1 MLGVLPLAGCGGAS
15 SGEAGALRVDLSP
28 RAVRTGEQLRLAATA
43 GSDSA
48 AVRWRI
54 TGSNNAPALGAGSIS
69 PDGLYTPPSMLSRD
83 VVTVAITASPPDN
96 AAGTSPVTTTLSVV
110 PGFAEPLQ
118 PENATLA
125 PGSSIQV
132 RAQLAEVG
140 AGSVA
145 WTLESAPGNAAT
157 MGSLSGEH
165 CESGSQQFTT
175 CTVTYTAAAG
185 ATGLVWLVASTH
197 GAGGDSSSLPGV
209 SVRARLV
216 TGVVNSNPALHQ
228 EEQTGAIALGGSGGS
243 DNDFDTYKDSAG
255 KRFVA
260 DCCGGTLGAL
270 VQDQAGTPYL
280 LSNNHVLDLSDQG
293 RPGDTI
299 EQPGLIDDGC
309 VPLAQ
314 AGSRLQSVG
323 SLRYAVPLD
332 SRSSN
337 VDAALASVNP
347 GAVDPGGAILEAGAA
362 SSDDTLRS
370 APPVAGTGELLD
382 ASRLDG
388 LSVVK
393 SGRTTG
399 LTCSTVDAVDLRVTV
414 DYYKDCAETQPYTV
428 KTFTDQIGIGGEAF
442 ADSGDSGALVL
453 DAANARAIGLLFATG
468 SAGPLNALGAGTGLN
483 SGLTLANPIGDVLNE
498 LAAQTGSPLTL
509 RGTAKPHSVSCLKYD
524 PDPAR
529 PALST
534 LTPDERARVAAAVE
548 AAESLR
554 SARAPAVAA
563 GTSADEPGRGAVL
576 VYVDRAQPAV
586 PVPGT
591 IAGVRT
597 VVVPADLES
606 IERGPAAWPA
616 AAIKPGIHLGA
627 AALASARIIA
637 ERLGPQMMQS
647 PGIFGVGVTQ
657 SLDSPEDPALLV
669 LIDSEASRLDT
680 ARALQ
685 RLALPE
691 DSEAGAP
698 PAELPAML
706 GGMRVRY
713 MTMHR
718 LRVTQSKYVARG
730 AASSC
735 KLRSLIRG
743 QEQPPVEP
751 RPWSLD
757 RSLPY

>member
-1 MLGVLPLAGCGGAS
+1 MLGMLPLAGCGGAL
-15 SGEAGALRVDLSP
+15 SGEPGALRVDLSP

-43 GSDSA
+43 GGSDPA

-83 VVTVAITASPPDN
+83 VVTVAITASPPDD
-96 AAGTSPVTTTLSVV
+96 ATETSPVTTTLSVV
-110 PGFAEPLQ
+110 PGFAEPLK
-118 PENATLA
+118 PENATLG

-145 WTLESAPGNAAT
+145 WSLENASGAPGDTAT
-157 MGSLSGEH
+157 LGSLSGEH

-175 CTVTYTAAAG
+175 CTVTYTAAPG
-185 ATGLVWLVASTH
+185 ATGLVWLVASTR
-197 GAGGDSSSLPGV
+197 GVGSDPLGTPGV

-216 TGVVNSNPALHQ
+216 TGPVNSNPALHQ
-228 EEQTGAIALGGSGGS
+228 EEQWGPIALGGSGGS

-270 VQDQAGTPYL
+270 VQDQAGTPYI

-323 SLRYAVPLD
+323 SLRYAVPLN
-332 SRSSN
+332 SPSTN
-337 VDAALASVNP
+337 VDAALASVSP
-347 GAVDPGGAILEAGAA
+347 GAVDPGGSILEAGAA
-362 SSDDTLRS
+362 TSDDTLRS

-382 ASRLDG
+382 SSRLDG

-414 DYYKDCAETQPYTV
+414 DYYKDCAETQPYTA

-453 DAANARAIGLLFATG
+453 DAANARAIGLLYATG

-509 RGTAKPHSVSCLKYD
+509 RGTAKPRSVSCLKYD

-534 LTPDERARVAAAVE
+534 LTPDERARVATAVE
-548 AAESLR
+548 AAGSLR
-554 SARAPAVAA
+554 SARVLAVAA

-576 VYVDRAQPAV
+576 IYVDRAQPAV
-586 PVPGT
+586 PVPPT

-597 VVVPADLES
+597 VLVPADLES

-616 AAIKPGIHLGA
+616 ATIKPGIHLSA
-627 AALASARIIA
+627 AALAAARTTA

-657 SLDSPEDPALLV
+657 SLDSPEEPALLV

-735 KLRSLIRG
+735 KLRSLLHN
-743 QEQPPVEP
+743 QEPPAPEP
-751 RPWSLD
+751 RPWSVE
-757 RSLPY
+757 R